1 MNLNMLGN
9 ELKDSA
15 KQSLQGLGSL
25 NSSQEGNR
33 TSVPDTAPRTF
44 KRISYQK
51 IKSSELN
58 DYPIDNIEE
67 MEQLL
72 LQYGLLNP
80 LNVNYIEDNDIYEL
94 ESGDRRLHALQNLFQ
109 RYENIDGVE
118 DTVEYKL
125 YCKNIHPLYVNG
137 IDCMVEKGD
146 TDRDS
151 VRARII
157 VHNESVRPFDALR
170 TAEKIN
176 ELAEIYT
183 RQNKN
188 LPKEQRFNVNQRIAD
203 DLKGKYTVRQIIRY
217 KNFDSLIDELKEV
230 VINHGM
236 SISEISTYHTLAPDE
251 QSLLAHYIK
260 QYHIP
265 GEKLTLPSIDEIRDM
280 VDWTTESN
288 SSSESPSDIHANNDT
303 TADES
308 MPYSYESKEETTSD
322 LPIENEDFEEL
333 KKKAAKKLK
342 ESKDKK
348 DDKIKSTALAIQ
360 KKTKQLE
367 RDFYNYVTD
376 SDQIELDLS
385 SFVKEL
391 ESSIETLSNLK
402 ESVAKYERGDE

>member
-1 MNLNMLGN
+1 MNLNMFGN
-9 ELKDSA
+9 DLKNSA

-25 NSSQEGNR
+25 NLPADTEESHSSA
-33 TSVPDTAPRTF
+33 SDTTPRAF
-44 KRISYQK
+44 KKISFQK
-51 IKSSELN
+51 IRSSDLN
-58 DYPIDNIEE
+58 DYPINNIDE

-72 LQYGLLNP
+72 LQYGLLTP
-80 LNVNYIEDNDIYEL
+80 LNVYYIEDNDIYEL
-94 ESGDRRLHALQNLFQ
+94 ESGDRRFHALKKLFQ
-109 RYENIDGVE
+109 RYENDADANK

-125 YCKNIHPLYVNG
+125 YMKNLHLLYVNG
-137 IDCMVEKGD
+137 IDCMVEKGE

-176 ELAEIYT
+176 ELAEIYG

-217 KNFDSLIDELKEV
+217 KNFDSLISELKEV

-236 SISEISTYHTLAPDE
+236 SISEISTYHSLSEEE

-260 QYHIP
+260 QYHVP
-265 GEKLTLPSIDEIRDM
+265 GEKLTLPSIDEIRDL
-280 VDWTTESN
+280 VDWTTDNRDSSDIQESN
-288 SSSESPSDIHANNDT
+288 
-303 TADES
+303 DES
-308 MPYSYESKEETTSD
+308 GISETEEEKKSS
-322 LPIENEDFEEL
+322 PAENENLEEM
-333 KKKAAKKLK
+333 KKNAVKKLK

-348 DDKIKSTALAIQ
+348 DDKIQSTALAIQ

-376 SDQIELDLS
+376 SDQIDLDLT
-385 SFVKEL
+385 SFVKDL
-391 ESSIETLSNLK
+391 ESTIETLSNLK
-402 ESVAKYERGDE
+402 NYVSEYERGEE

>member
-1 MNLNMLGN
+1 MSTKPRMNLNMLGN

-15 KQSLQGLGSL
+15 KQSLHGLGSL
-25 NSSQEGNR
+25 NPSQERNR
-33 TSVPDTAPRTF
+33 TSIPDTAPRTF

-80 LNVNYIEDNDIYEL
+80 LNVNYVEDNDIYEL

-125 YCKNIHPLYVNG
+125 YRKNIHPLYVNG

-188 LPKEQRFNVNQRIAD
+188 LPKEQRFNINQRIAD

-230 VINHGM
+230 VIKHGM
-236 SISEISTYHTLAPDE
+236 SISEISTYHTLTVDE
-251 QSLLAHYIK
+251 QALLAHYIK

-288 SSSESPSDIHANNDT
+288 NSSEESSSDIQPDNDNT
-303 TADES
+303 GS
-308 MPYSYESKEETTSD
+308 IKEEITSD
-322 LPIENEDFEEL
+322 FPAENEDFEEL

-342 ESKDKK
+342 ENKDKQN
-348 DDKIKSTALAIQ
+348 DKIQSTALAIQ

-367 RDFYNYVTD
+367 RDFYNYLTD
-376 SDQIELDLS
+376 SEQIELDLS
-385 SFVKEL
+385 TFIKEL
-391 ESSIETLSNLK
+391 ETSIETLSNLK
-402 ESVAKYERGDE
+402 ESVTKYERR

>member
-1 MNLNMLGN
+1 MSTKPRMNLNMLGN

-25 NSSQEGNR
+25 NPSQERNR
-33 TSVPDTAPRTF
+33 TSIPDTAPRTF

-125 YCKNIHPLYVNG
+125 YYKNIHPLYVNG
-137 IDCMVEKGD
+137 IDCMVEKDD

-188 LPKEQRFNVNQRIAD
+188 LPKEQRFNINQRIAD

-230 VINHGM
+230 VIKHGM
-236 SISEISTYHTLAPDE
+236 SISEISTYHTLTVDE
-251 QSLLAHYIK
+251 QALLAHYIK

-265 GEKLTLPSIDEIRDM
+265 GEKLTLPSIDEIRNM

-288 SSSESPSDIHANNDT
+288 NSSEESSSDIQPDNDNT
-303 TADES
+303 CS
-308 MPYSYESKEETTSD
+308 IKEETTSD
-322 LPIENEDFEEL
+322 FPTENEDFEEL

-342 ESKDKK
+342 ENEDKK
-348 DDKIKSTALAIQ
+348 NDKIQSTALAIQ

-367 RDFYNYVTD
+367 RDFYNYLTD
-376 SDQIELDLS
+376 SEQIELDLS
-385 SFVKEL
+385 TFIKEL
-391 ESSIETLSNLK
+391 ETSIETLSNLK
-402 ESVAKYERGDE
+402 ESVTKYERR

>member
-1 MNLNMLGN
+1 MNLNMFGN
-9 ELKDSA
+9 DLKNSA

-25 NSSQEGNR
+25 NLSAEESHS
-33 TSVPDTAPRTF
+33 TASDTTPRNF

-51 IKSSELN
+51 IRSSELN
-58 DYPIDNIEE
+58 DYPINNIDE
-67 MEQLL
+67 MEKLL
-72 LQYGLLNP
+72 LQYGLLTP
-80 LNVNYIEDNDIYEL
+80 LNVYYIEDNDIYEL
-94 ESGDRRLHALQNLFQ
+94 ESGDRRFHALKNLFQ
-109 RYENIDGVE
+109 QYENDADANK

-125 YCKNIHPLYVNG
+125 YMKNVHLLYVNG
-137 IDCMVEKGD
+137 IDCMVEKGE

-176 ELAEIYT
+176 ELAEIYS

-236 SISEISTYHTLAPDE
+236 SISEISTYHSLSENE

-265 GEKLTLPSIDEIRDM
+265 GEKLDLPSIDEIREQAT
-280 VDWTTESN
+280 WTTDSGDSSN
-288 SSSESPSDIHANNDT
+288 IQVHNDDNDFNPVPVSSNNEEDKQTSPV
-303 TADES
+303 
-308 MPYSYESKEETTSD
+308 
-322 LPIENEDFEEL
+322 ENENLEEM
-333 KKKAAKKLK
+333 KKNAVKKLK

-348 DDKIKSTALAIQ
+348 DDKIQSTALAIQ

-367 RDFYNYVTD
+367 RDFYNYVSD
-376 SDQIELDLS
+376 SDQIDLDIT

-391 ESSIETLSNLK
+391 DATIETLASIK
-402 ESVAKYERGDE
+402 YSVSKYEEGKE

>member
-1 MNLNMLGN
+1 MSTKPRMNLNMLGN
-9 ELKDSA
+9 DLKDSA

-25 NSSQEGNR
+25 NLSQEGNR

-236 SISEISTYHTLAPDE
+236 SISEISTYHTLTVDE
-251 QSLLAHYIK
+251 QALLAHYIK

-265 GEKLTLPSIDEIRDM
+265 GEKLTLPSIEEIRDM

-288 SSSESPSDIHANNDT
+288 NSSE
-303 TADES
+303 ES
-308 MPYSYESKEETTSD
+308 SIKEETTSD
-322 LPIENEDFEEL
+322 FSAENEDFEEL

-342 ESKDKK
+342 ENKDNEN
-348 DDKIKSTALAIQ
+348 DKIQSTALAIQ

-367 RDFYNYVTD
+367 RDFYNYLTD
-376 SDQIELDLS
+376 SEQIELDLS
-385 SFVKEL
+385 TFIKEL
-391 ESSIETLSNLK
+391 ETSIETLSNLK
-402 ESVAKYERGDE
+402 ESVTKYERR

>member
-1 MNLNMLGN
+1 MSTKPRMNLNMLGN
-9 ELKDSA
+9 DLKDSA

-25 NSSQEGNR
+25 NLSQEENR

-109 RYENIDGVE
+109 RYENIDSVE

-265 GEKLTLPSIDEIRDM
+265 GEKLTLPSIDEIRNM

-288 SSSESPSDIHANNDT
+288 SSSESPSDIHANN
-303 TADES
+303 
-308 MPYSYESKEETTSD
+308 ESKEETTSD
-322 LPIENEDFEEL
+322 LPVENEDFEEL

-348 DDKIKSTALAIQ
+348 DDKIQSTALAIQ

-367 RDFYNYVTD
+367 RDFYNYLTD
-376 SDQIELDLS
+376 SEQIELDLS
-385 SFVKEL
+385 TFIKEL
-391 ESSIETLSNLK
+391 ETSIETLSNLK
-402 ESVAKYERGDE
+402 ESVTKYERR

>member
-1 MNLNMLGN
+1 MNLNMFGN
-9 ELKDSA
+9 DLKNSA
-15 KQSLQGLGSL
+15 KQSLQGLGNLNLPADTEESL
-25 NSSQEGNR
+25 SPASN
-33 TSVPDTAPRTF
+33 TTPRTF

-94 ESGDRRLHALQNLFQ
+94 ESGDRRLHALQNLFHA
-109 RYENIDGVE
+109 YENIDGVE

-236 SISEISTYHTLAPDE
+236 SISEISTYHTLTVDE
-251 QSLLAHYIK
+251 QALLAHYIK

-288 SSSESPSDIHANNDT
+288 NSSEESSSDIQPDNDNT
-303 TADES
+303 GS
-308 MPYSYESKEETTSD
+308 IKEETTSD
-322 LPIENEDFEEL
+322 FPAENEDFEEL

-342 ESKDKK
+342 ENKDKK
-348 DDKIKSTALAIQ
+348 NDKIQSTALAIQ

-367 RDFYNYVTD
+367 RDFYNYLTD
-376 SDQIELDLS
+376 SEQIELDLS
-385 SFVKEL
+385 TFVKEL
-391 ESSIETLSNLK
+391 ETSIETLSNLK
-402 ESVAKYERGDE
+402 ESVTKYERR

>member
-1 MNLNMLGN
+1 MSTKPRMNLNMLGN
-9 ELKDSA
+9 DLKDSA

-25 NSSQEGNR
+25 NLSQEGNR

-137 IDCMVEKGD
+137 IDCMVEKGY

-236 SISEISTYHTLAPDE
+236 SISEISTYHTLTVDE
-251 QSLLAHYIK
+251 QALLAHYIK

-265 GEKLTLPSIDEIRDM
+265 GEKLTLPSIEEIRDM

-288 SSSESPSDIHANNDT
+288 NSSEKSSSDIQPDNDN
-303 TADES
+303 AGS
-308 MPYSYESKEETTSD
+308 IKEETTSD
-322 LPIENEDFEEL
+322 FSAENEDFEEL

-342 ESKDKK
+342 ENKDNEN
-348 DDKIKSTALAIQ
+348 DKIQSTALAIQ

-367 RDFYNYVTD
+367 RDFYNYLTD
-376 SDQIELDLS
+376 SEQIELDLS
-385 SFVKEL
+385 TFIKEL
-391 ESSIETLSNLK
+391 ETSIETLSNLK
-402 ESVAKYERGDE
+402 ESVTKYERR

>member
-1 MNLNMLGN
+1 MSNKPKMNLNMFGN
-9 ELKDSA
+9 DLKNSA
-15 KQSLQGLGSL
+15 KQSLQGLGNLNLPADTEESL
-25 NSSQEGNR
+25 SPASN
-33 TSVPDTAPRTF
+33 TTPRTF

-94 ESGDRRLHALQNLFQ
+94 ESGDRRLHALQNLFHA
-109 RYENIDGVE
+109 YENIDGVE

-236 SISEISTYHTLAPDE
+236 SISEISTYHTLTVDE
-251 QSLLAHYIK
+251 QALLAHYIK

-288 SSSESPSDIHANNDT
+288 NSSEESSSDIQPDNDNT
-303 TADES
+303 GS
-308 MPYSYESKEETTSD
+308 IKEETTSD
-322 LPIENEDFEEL
+322 FPAENEDFEEL

-342 ESKDKK
+342 ENKDKK
-348 DDKIKSTALAIQ
+348 NDKIQSTALAIQ

-367 RDFYNYVTD
+367 RDFYNYLTD
-376 SDQIELDLS
+376 SEQIELDLS
-385 SFVKEL
+385 TFVKEL
-391 ESSIETLSNLK
+391 ETSIETLSNLK
-402 ESVAKYERGDE
+402 ESVTKYERR

>member
-1 MNLNMLGN
+1 MSTKPRMNLNMLGN

-25 NSSQEGNR
+25 NLSQEGNR

-265 GEKLTLPSIDEIRDM
+265 GEKLTLPSIDEIRNM

-288 SSSESPSDIHANNDT
+288 SSSESPSDIHANN
-303 TADES
+303 
-308 MPYSYESKEETTSD
+308 ESKEETTSD
-322 LPIENEDFEEL
+322 LPVENEDFEEL

-342 ESKDKK
+342 ENKDKK
-348 DDKIKSTALAIQ
+348 NDKIQSTALAIQ

-367 RDFYNYVTD
+367 RDFYNYLTD
-376 SDQIELDLS
+376 SEQIELDLS
-385 SFVKEL
+385 TFIKDL
-391 ESSIETLSNLK
+391 ETSIETLSNLK
-402 ESVAKYERGDE
+402 ESVTKYERR

>member
-1 MNLNMLGN
+1 MSTKPRMNLNMLGN
-9 ELKDSA
+9 DLKDSA

-25 NSSQEGNR
+25 NLSQEENR

-265 GEKLTLPSIDEIRDM
+265 GEKLTLPSIDEIRNM

-288 SSSESPSDIHANNDT
+288 SSSESPSDIHANN
-303 TADES
+303 
-308 MPYSYESKEETTSD
+308 ESKEETTSD
-322 LPIENEDFEEL
+322 LPVENEDFEEL

-348 DDKIKSTALAIQ
+348 DDKIQSTALAIQ

-367 RDFYNYVTD
+367 RDFYNYLTD
-376 SDQIELDLS
+376 SEQIELDLS
-385 SFVKEL
+385 TFIKEL
-391 ESSIETLSNLK
+391 ETSIETLSNLK
-402 ESVAKYERGDE
+402 ESVTKYERR

>member
-1 MNLNMLGN
+1 MSTKPRMNLNMLGN

-25 NSSQEGNR
+25 NLSQEGNR

-80 LNVNYIEDNDIYEL
+80 LNGNYIEDNDIYEL

-125 YCKNIHPLYVNG
+125 YCKNIHSLYVNG

-236 SISEISTYHTLAPDE
+236 SISEISTYHTLTVDE
-251 QSLLAHYIK
+251 QALLAHYIK

-265 GEKLTLPSIDEIRDM
+265 GEKLTLPSIEEIRDM

-288 SSSESPSDIHANNDT
+288 NSSEKSSSDIQPDNDN
-303 TADES
+303 AGS
-308 MPYSYESKEETTSD
+308 IKEETTSD
-322 LPIENEDFEEL
+322 FSAENEDFEEL

-342 ESKDKK
+342 ENKDNEN
-348 DDKIKSTALAIQ
+348 DKIQSTALAIQ

-367 RDFYNYVTD
+367 RDFYNYLTD
-376 SDQIELDLS
+376 SEQIELDLS
-385 SFVKEL
+385 TFIKEL
-391 ESSIETLSNLK
+391 ETSIETLSNLK
-402 ESVAKYERGDE
+402 ESVTKYERR

>member
-1 MNLNMLGN
+1 
-9 ELKDSA
+9 
-15 KQSLQGLGSL
+15 
-25 NSSQEGNR
+25 
-33 TSVPDTAPRTF
+33 
-44 KRISYQK
+44 
-51 IKSSELN
+51 
-58 DYPIDNIEE
+58 

-94 ESGDRRLHALQNLFQ
+94 ESGDRRLHALQNLFHA
-109 RYENIDGVE
+109 YENIDGVE

-236 SISEISTYHTLAPDE
+236 SISEISTYHTLTVDE
-251 QSLLAHYIK
+251 QALLAHYIK

-288 SSSESPSDIHANNDT
+288 NSSEESSSDIQPDNDNT
-303 TADES
+303 GS
-308 MPYSYESKEETTSD
+308 IKEETTSD
-322 LPIENEDFEEL
+322 FPAENEDFEEL

-342 ESKDKK
+342 ENKDKK
-348 DDKIKSTALAIQ
+348 NDKIQSTAFAIQ

-367 RDFYNYVTD
+367 RDFYNYLTD
-376 SDQIELDLS
+376 SEQIELDLS
-385 SFVKEL
+385 TFIKEL
-391 ESSIETLSNLK
+391 ETSIETLSNLK
-402 ESVAKYERGDE
+402 ESVTKYERR

>member
-1 MNLNMLGN
+1 MSTKPRMNLNMLGN

-25 NSSQEGNR
+25 NLSQEGNR

-51 IKSSELN
+51 IKSSKLN

-125 YCKNIHPLYVNG
+125 YCKNIHSLYVNG
-137 IDCMVEKGD
+137 IDCMVEKGY

-236 SISEISTYHTLAPDE
+236 SISEISTYHTLTVDE
-251 QSLLAHYIK
+251 QALLAHYIK

-265 GEKLTLPSIDEIRDM
+265 GEKLTLPSIEEIRDM

-288 SSSESPSDIHANNDT
+288 NSSEKSSSDIQPDNDN
-303 TADES
+303 AGS
-308 MPYSYESKEETTSD
+308 IKEETTSD
-322 LPIENEDFEEL
+322 FSAENEDFEEL

-342 ESKDKK
+342 ENKDNEN
-348 DDKIKSTALAIQ
+348 DKIQSTALAIQ

-367 RDFYNYVTD
+367 RDFYNYLTD
-376 SDQIELDLS
+376 SEQIELDLS
-385 SFVKEL
+385 TFIKEL
-391 ESSIETLSNLK
+391 ETSIETLSNLK
-402 ESVAKYERGDE
+402 ESVTKYERR

>member
-1 MNLNMLGN
+1 MSTKPRMNLNMLGN

-25 NSSQEGNR
+25 NPSQEENR

-236 SISEISTYHTLAPDE
+236 SISEISTYHTLTVDE
-251 QSLLAHYIK
+251 QALLAHYIK

-288 SSSESPSDIHANNDT
+288 NSSEKSSSDIQPDNDN
-303 TADES
+303 AGS
-308 MPYSYESKEETTSD
+308 IKEETTSD
-322 LPIENEDFEEL
+322 FSAENEDFEEL

-342 ESKDKK
+342 ENKDKEN
-348 DDKIKSTALAIQ
+348 DKIQSTALAIQ

-367 RDFYNYVTD
+367 RDFYNYLTD
-376 SDQIELDLS
+376 SEQIELDLS
-385 SFVKEL
+385 TFIKEL
-391 ESSIETLSNLK
+391 ETSIETLSNLK
-402 ESVAKYERGDE
+402 ESVTKYERR

>member
-1 MNLNMLGN
+1 MNLNMFGN
-9 ELKDSA
+9 DLKNSA
-15 KQSLQGLGSL
+15 KQSLQGLGNLNLPADTEESL
-25 NSSQEGNR
+25 SPASN
-33 TSVPDTAPRTF
+33 TTPRTF

-94 ESGDRRLHALQNLFQ
+94 ESGDRRLHALQNLFHA
-109 RYENIDGVE
+109 YENIDGVE

-236 SISEISTYHTLAPDE
+236 SISEISTYHTLTVDE
-251 QSLLAHYIK
+251 QALLAHYIK

-288 SSSESPSDIHANNDT
+288 NSSEESSSDIQPDNDNT
-303 TADES
+303 GS
-308 MPYSYESKEETTSD
+308 IKEETTSD
-322 LPIENEDFEEL
+322 FPAENEDFEEL

-342 ESKDKK
+342 ENKDKK
-348 DDKIKSTALAIQ
+348 NDKIQSTALAIQ

-367 RDFYNYVTD
+367 RDFYNYLTD
-376 SDQIELDLS
+376 SEQIELDLS
-385 SFVKEL
+385 TFIKEL
-391 ESSIETLSNLK
+391 ETSIETLSNLK
-402 ESVAKYERGDE
+402 ESVTKYERR